1 MRGEGIPGIGGTSG
15 GDLLSG
21 VRGDRAEPGRESL
34 CGGRKEGSLDGGL
47 GSASEWVYSPGCAL
61 VLKGARLKSGFVCG
75 NTPVALSSTFSW
87 TAVDGKSGDLLR
99 VVASICS

>member
-1 MRGEGIPGIGGTSG
+1 MRGEGIPGIEGTSG

-21 VRGDRAEPGRESL
+21 VGEIGLNRGGNPFVGE
-34 CGGRKEGSLDGGL
+34 RKEGSLDGGL

-87 TAVDGKSGDLLR
+87 TAVDEKSGDLLR

>member
-1 MRGEGIPGIGGTSG
+1 MRGEGIPGIEGTSG

-21 VRGDRAEPGRESL
+21 VGEIGLNRGGNPFVG
-34 CGGRKEGSLDGGL
+34 GGRRDPWMGGWDRPL
-47 GSASEWVYSPGCAL
+47 RGLYSPGCAL
-61 VLKGARLKSGFVCG
+61 VLKGARLKSGYVCG
-75 NTPVALSSTFSW
+75 NAPVALSSAFSW